1 MPARDGLEEP
11 AAIALDGQY
20 VVALPVA
27 DGLRR
32 VGPAMQGVG
41 GDKSAA
47 QIEQG
52 KNFES
57 AGNLIAIGGLPLSQR
72 HARACCPDID
82 HMQRRSLPAPHE
94 GSAQGLAVDADHAL
108 DAETLAEL
116 AQDRFQTFRVQHTE
130 DVAECVVAGNA
141 VSKLQELPQQLLSAF
156 AKKLE
161 LGAGL
166 GPSQRRCQGNE
177 KDLHQIVSSVAGA
190 GILER
195 SKQALELAHSGLPRE
210 SGDTQRIQFR
220 QLCNTPPAPYA
231 IPPPPGG
238 TTLTNS
244 NGLGPARA
252 RDRWRLWRETCPPL
266 PGPFFAAGR
275 ADHRL

>member
-1 MPARDGLEEP
+1 
-11 AAIALDGQY
+11 
-20 VVALPVA
+20 
-27 DGLRR
+27 
-32 VGPAMQGVG
+32 
-41 GDKSAA
+41 
-47 QIEQG
+47 
-52 KNFES
+52 
-57 AGNLIAIGGLPLSQR
+57 
-72 HARACCPDID
+72 
-82 HMQRRSLPAPHE
+82 MQRRSLPAPHE

-231 IPPPPGG
+231 IP
-238 TTLTNS
+238 
-244 NGLGPARA
+244 
-252 RDRWRLWRETCPPL
+252 L
-266 PGPFFAAGR
+266 PVAGAAGHY
-275 ADHRL
+275 DRLQPAETFVHSVKWCQVWLWHFSDMPRFKN